1 MLSELAGHDS
11 VASEATWG
19 DEQPTQFEP
28 VSVRPFF
35 TNRDLYR
42 TRGNRQGRR
51 VTPLIVRRISATP
64 RPRATRVARRSRSPD
79 RLADEPPPEPDIAS
93 WGGVA
98 VASARMVAHLQRRSA
113 AMRAA

>member
-64 RPRATRVARRSRSPD
+64 RPRAARSRVAQRSRSPG
-79 RLADEPPPEPDIAS
+79 RLADEPHLEPWDDGFLA
-93 WGGVA
+93 
-98 VASARMVAHLQRRSA
+98 ASARMHAHVLR
-113 AMRAA
+113 RAAVARYA